1 MTEVTLI
8 VILGTFR
15 GADPGLIPLAT
26 LDIFRSV
33 SGGNGKLKAGG
44 LARWQFRLETLVWST
59 KKGVGTAEKEVF
71 RL

>member
-15 GADPGLIPLAT
+15 GEDPGLIPLAT

-44 LARWQFRLETLVWST
+44 LARWQFRLEST